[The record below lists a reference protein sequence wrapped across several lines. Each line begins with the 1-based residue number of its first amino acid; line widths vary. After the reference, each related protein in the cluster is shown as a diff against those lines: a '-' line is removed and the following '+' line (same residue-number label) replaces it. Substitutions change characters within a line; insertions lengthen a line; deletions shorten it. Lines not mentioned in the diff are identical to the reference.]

1 MQQIKAKSYQ
11 VNIKYDFYCEGNLY
25 NNTPSNK
32 SNHGDSE
39 DKMSDR
45 NNSVNQMSQNE
56 SGTMNRKTILIIG
69 DSILR
74 NIEG

>member
-25 NNTPSNK
+25 NNKPSHK

-56 SGTMNRKTILIIG
+56 SGTKNRKTILIIG
-69 DSILR
+69 D
-74 NIEG
+74 